1 MIGFDPIGN
10 GAIGELSGDQQD
22 TLIFTPAAFAVSVT
36 KADPLVSGG
45 GSALA
50 PVAKAVAV
58 TTAAPAILAGVRIVV
73 PVASVAVTS
82 TAGSVQISATVTAPG
97 TSVSAAVVAP
107 RLDAGVLITAPAAQ
121 SVTAT
126 QVEPFV
132 TAGKSQFAPAIGVT
146 VTAPTALISISF
158 NAFPATQDVVVT
170 PVSPQILGGNF
181 IEASNTVTMIT
192 PYGEIGSGSIGQGAI
207 GEGDESTRIVKRGPL
222 VILRVNPPEIFA
234 GKSQFPPTRTITV
247 TTARPEI
254 GARRRAV
261 RVFAIA
267 S

>member
-36 KADPLVSGG
+36 KVNPLVSGG

-58 TTAAPAILAGVRIVV
+58 TTATPAIRAGARVAV
-73 PVASVAVTS
+73 PVAAVTVTA
-82 TAGSVQISATVTAPG
+82 TAGSIQISATVTAPG
-97 TSVSAAVVAP
+97 TSVAITAAAP
-107 RLDAGVLITAPAAQ
+107 RLDAGVLITAPVAQ
-121 SVTAT
+121 PVTVT
-126 QVEPFV
+126 RVEPFV
-132 TAGKSQFAPAIGVT
+132 TAGKSQFTPAIGVT
-146 VTAPTALISISF
+146 VTAPAALISISYK
-158 NAFPATQDVVVT
+158 AYPATQNIAVV
-170 PVSPQILGGNF
+170 PFPPQILGGNY
-181 IEASNTVTMIT
+181 IEASNTVTMVT
-192 PYGEIGSGSIGQGAI
+192 PYGEIASSPIGAYAI
-207 GEGDESTRIVKRGPL
+207 GEADVSSRIVKRGPL
-222 VILRVNPPEIFA
+222 VILSVNPPAIFA
-234 GKSQFPPTRTITV
+234 GKSQFPPTRTVTV